1 MQSPY
6 PTLTLADLEAW
17 PAQHVGIGLFGFPVS
32 HSLSPV
38 IHNAALATLARD
50 DAQFAAWRYAKFE
63 IAPEDLDRALRL
75 AHARGFRGLNLTIPH
90 KEAVFTHAESADDF
104 TRAACA
110 GNTLIRTPTGWRLS
124 NTDGGGLTDALREE
138 LGLELCGRDVVLLGA
153 GGAARATAVRCL
165 QDGARSLWIGN
176 RGRERL
182 DALLAH
188 LAPLAGATPVRGFQF
203 EKVDPAIPVGALV
216 LNATAAGLAKEGVAP
231 VDLHT
236 FPRPAA
242 VYEMT
247 YNPPVT
253 ALLRDAAALSL
264 PHANGLGMLV
274 HQGARSLSLWTDR
287 PVPGEV
293 MMRALLEAR
302 GEKRP

>member
-1 MQSPY
+1 
-6 PTLTLADLEAW
+6 
-17 PAQHVGIGLFGFPVS
+17 
-32 HSLSPV
+32 
-38 IHNAALATLARD
+38 
-50 DAQFAAWRYAKFE
+50 
-63 IAPEDLDRALRL
+63 
-75 AHARGFRGLNLTIPH
+75 
-90 KEAVFTHAESADDF
+90 
-104 TRAACA
+104 
-110 GNTLIRTPTGWRLS
+110 
-124 NTDGGGLTDALREE
+124 
-138 LGLELCGRDVVLLGA
+138 
-153 GGAARATAVRCL
+153 
-165 QDGARSLWIGN
+165 
-176 RGRERL
+176 
-182 DALLAH
+182 
-188 LAPLAGATPVRGFQF
+188 VRGFQF

-253 ALLRDAAALSL
+253 ALLRDAAALGL

-274 HQGARSLSLWTDR
+274 HQGARSLSLWTGR